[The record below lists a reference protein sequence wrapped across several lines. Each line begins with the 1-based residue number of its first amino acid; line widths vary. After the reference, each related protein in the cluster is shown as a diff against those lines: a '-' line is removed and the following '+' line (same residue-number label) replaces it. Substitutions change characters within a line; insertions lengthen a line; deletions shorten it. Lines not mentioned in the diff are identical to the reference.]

1 MAAISKTCI
10 THRKKEEKSWE
21 RQRAILQN
29 LPNTERKTF
38 KTYRET
44 EKDSQVK
51 CYIRPEKRE
60 LKE

>member
-10 THRKKEEKSWE
+10 THRKKEEKSRE

-29 LPNTERKTF
+29 LLNTERKAS
-38 KTYRET
+38 KTQRET

-51 CYIRPEKRE
+51 CYFRTEKE
-60 LKE
+60 K